1 MSLQIRKVK
10 KRVTSFVLVF
20 ACLVSLFAM
29 CRSERA
35 EGAVLGTATTVEEIH
50 QYFPQ
55 SYWEGLETL
64 LEAHPKWRFAAFDTG
79 LSFERCFDEDAEM
92 RLTRNLVYAYSTR
105 DLWQVSSWYDTTME
119 GSYDWWGNQWVAFDS
134 GRWLQAS
141 EEAVRYCMDPRNFF
155 DEVQIFQ
162 FMDGSAAI
170 ERTIAVNAIY
180 KLFQEEGGSYWTQS
194 GRSANL
200 YYVTQERNPVYT
212 HYLSGDH
219 HFSDPP
225 EEFIEMRHYLSYA
238 EALAMIGEELGIN
251 QIMLASRLLQEQ
263 GDGDSYLTSGIYP
276 FELED
281 GTLIKGGYYNYF
293 NINAQGNTTK
303 EICTNGLRRAYEE
316 GWDTRYKSLYG
327 GSAVYRDVFLE
338 QGQSTLYFQKFN
350 VDASSDGLFWRQ
362 YMQNIT
368 APQSEAEYLY
378 DTLENVRGLDA
389 SLTFL
394 IPVFY
399 NMPETPCARPTE
411 DGNPNYKLA
420 EIAINGDPIP
430 GFHYDV
436 HQYKGVTFGRDQT
449 SFSLSIMTLAD
460 TSDVEVYLSSMRPD
474 SENYQGEAVEL
485 DFSTVWDEDYL
496 RGLYTALVPVPIG
509 LRYVTVNVTAE
520 NGDSTT
526 YYFRIDKEEAAS
538 VVMTWSN

>member
-1 MSLQIRKVK
+1 M
-10 KRVTSFVLVF
+10 LV
-20 ACLVSLFAM
+20 
-29 CRSERA
+29 
-35 EGAVLGTATTVEEIH
+35 I
-50 QYFPQ
+50 
-55 SYWEGLETL
+55 L
-64 LEAHPKWRFAAFDTG
+64 L
-79 LSFERCFDEDAEM
+79 
-92 RLTRNLVYAYSTR
+92 
-105 DLWQVSSWYDTTME
+105 
-119 GSYDWWGNQWVAFDS
+119 
-134 GRWLQAS
+134 
-141 EEAVRYCMDPRNFF
+141 
-155 DEVQIFQ
+155 
-162 FMDGSAAI
+162 
-170 ERTIAVNAIY
+170 
-180 KLFQEEGGSYWTQS
+180 
-194 GRSANL
+194 
-200 YYVTQERNPVYT
+200 
-212 HYLSGDH
+212 
-219 HFSDPP
+219 
-225 EEFIEMRHYLSYA
+225 
-238 EALAMIGEELGIN
+238 
-251 QIMLASRLLQEQ
+251 
-263 GDGDSYLTSGIYP
+263 
-276 FELED
+276 
-281 GTLIKGGYYNYF
+281 
-293 NINAQGNTTK
+293 
-303 EICTNGLRRAYEE
+303 
-316 GWDTRYKSLYG
+316 
-327 GSAVYRDVFLE
+327 
-338 QGQSTLYFQKFN
+338 FQKFN

-538 VVMTWSN
+538 FVMTWSN